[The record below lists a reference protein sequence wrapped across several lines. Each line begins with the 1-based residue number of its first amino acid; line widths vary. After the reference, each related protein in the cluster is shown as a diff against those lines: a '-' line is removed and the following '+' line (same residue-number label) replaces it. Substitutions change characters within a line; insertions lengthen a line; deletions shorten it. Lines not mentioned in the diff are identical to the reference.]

1 MTGGDSA
8 GSATDPARPVLGA
21 ALVLGAACLWGSLGI
36 FGRLAFDHG
45 VTPLQLASS
54 RAALAF
60 LGVLPLAVRRPG
72 ILKVRPAD
80 LPLLIGYGAIS
91 IGLFY
96 YLYMEAVGR
105 VPLAVAAALLYTA
118 PGWVVAIAWT
128 AGWEPV
134 RWKRLV
140 PLAMVLAGAFL
151 VTGAWRLLLGS
162 GSGPGPGAA
171 GPGAIGWVGAAFALG
186 SGVAYALYTVLG
198 KRVRARYSVPTT
210 ILYAYGIGALVLAVA
225 APPWTPFIQH
235 PGAAGVILVMGL
247 GPTLLAALLFYTGLH
262 HIDASAASML
272 ATIEPVVAA
281 LLGLWWLG
289 EPLTGA
295 VVTGTVLIIAAA
307 VILRPRKT
315 AGPGRTG
322 T

>member
-1 MTGGDSA
+1 M
-8 GSATDPARPVLGA
+8 
-21 ALVLGAACLWGSLGI
+21 
-36 FGRLAFDHG
+36 AFAHG
-45 VTPLQLASS
+45 VTPLELASA

-60 LGVLPLAVRRPG
+60 LGVVPLAVRRPA
-72 ILKVRPAD
+72 ILKVRRAD

-134 RWKRLV
+134 RWRRLV
-140 PLAMVLAGAFL
+140 PLGMVLAGAFL
-151 VTGAWRLLLGS
+151 VTGAWRLLLGD
-162 GSGPGPGAA
+162 GPAEGPAA
-171 GPGAIGWVGAAFALG
+171 GPGAIGWVGAGFALG

-198 KRVRARYSVPTT
+198 KRVRARYSVATT

-262 HIDASAASML
+262 HIDASSASML

-295 VVTGTVLIIAAA
+295 VMAGTVLIIAAA
-307 VILRPRKT
+307 VLLRPRP
-315 AGPGRTG
+315 GPAEKKPAPT
-322 T
+322 